1 MCRDRLISSARCAT
15 AARVAARKPPA
26 RLIVA
31 QPPSSYRVRPPMVVD
46 ASVIGALL
54 FSEPERDQALAWME
68 GKQLFAPDLLDYEVA
83 NLAIKKRRK
92 GLDVASVEAALR
104 RYEASDIESLA
115 TDTFALAGLAER
127 YKLSAYDA
135 AYLWLAAELKAPLA
149 TFDRLLGEAARTH
162 LAALA

>member
-1 MCRDRLISSARCAT
+1 M
-15 AARVAARKPPA
+15 AARKPSA

-31 QPPSSYRVRPPMVVD
+31 EPPVAYRVLPPIVVD
-46 ASVIGALL
+46 ASVVGALL
-54 FSEPERDQALAWME
+54 FAEPERDQALAWMR

-83 NLAIKKRRK
+83 NLALKKRRK
-92 GLDVASVEAALR
+92 GLEASSAEAALR
-104 RYEASDIESLA
+104 GYEESDIQLLD
-115 TDTFALAGLAER
+115 TDVFALVALAGR

-135 AYLWLAAELKAPLA
+135 AYLWLAAELKAPLV